1 VALLMVLWP
10 LMVAFSEVAAI
21 ALIAV
26 AVFALGVLAVD
37 ALRFTHKCVTGSRG
51 VVAQDSRRW

>member
-1 VALLMVLWP
+1 MVLWP

-21 ALIAV
+21 ALVAV

-37 ALRFTHKCVTGSRG
+37 ALRFTHKCATGSRG
-51 VVAQDSRRW
+51 VVPHDSRRW